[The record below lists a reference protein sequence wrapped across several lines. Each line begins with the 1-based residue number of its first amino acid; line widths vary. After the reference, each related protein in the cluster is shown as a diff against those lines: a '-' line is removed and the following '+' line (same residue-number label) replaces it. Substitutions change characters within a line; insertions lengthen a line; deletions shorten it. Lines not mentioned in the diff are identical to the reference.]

1 MQRAS
6 AHVQS
11 SWHGE
16 QRRGPATEGVAREGS
31 HAGEGPTAQG
41 GDGMLPRC
49 QGPRGYLKP
58 RKFFLVFLIKKL
70 LCLAEKAQKVK

>member
-1 MQRAS
+1 MQRAG

-16 QRRGPATEGVAREGS
+16 LRWGPATEGVAREGS
-31 HAGEGPTAQG
+31 RAGEGPTAHG
-41 GDGMLPRC
+41 GEGMLPRC

-58 RKFFLVFLIKKL
+58 SKFFLVFLIKKL
-70 LCLAEKAQKVK
+70 LCLAEKLNK